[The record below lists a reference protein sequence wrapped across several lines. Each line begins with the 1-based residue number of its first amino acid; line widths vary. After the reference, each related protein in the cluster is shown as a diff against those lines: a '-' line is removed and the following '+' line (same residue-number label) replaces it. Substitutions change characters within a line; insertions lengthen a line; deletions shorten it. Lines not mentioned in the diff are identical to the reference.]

1 MEKNVKKLTPKSN
14 RSEEKRIELNS
25 KELKIN
31 LEKLKKDVKKAYRT
45 MRGLLP
51 ESISERK
58 IKPFGNASHII
69 LPKEH
74 AGKKATVIIRR

>member
-1 MEKNVKKLTPKSN
+1 MEKNVKKRASKSN

>member
-1 MEKNVKKLTPKSN
+1 
-14 RSEEKRIELNS
+14 
-25 KELKIN
+25 
-31 LEKLKKDVKKAYRT
+31 

-74 AGKKATVIIRR
+74 AGKKATVIIKR

>member
-45 MRGLLP
+45 MRRLLP

>member
-1 MEKNVKKLTPKSN
+1 MEKNVKKRTSKSN

-45 MRGLLP
+45 MRGLLL
-51 ESISERK
+51 ESISE
-58 IKPFGNASHII
+58 
-69 LPKEH
+69 
-74 AGKKATVIIRR
+74 